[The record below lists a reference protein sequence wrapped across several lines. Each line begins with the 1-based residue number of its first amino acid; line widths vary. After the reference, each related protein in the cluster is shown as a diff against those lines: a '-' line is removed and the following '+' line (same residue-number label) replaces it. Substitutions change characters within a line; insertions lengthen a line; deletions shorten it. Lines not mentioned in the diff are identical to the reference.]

1 MNTMQKRIDMTNYI
15 GSRAKSLQIS
25 GIRQFFNRVQQYP
38 DAIQL
43 TLGMP
48 DFNTPDH
55 VKQAASEAIQ
65 NNHTTYTPNAGILT
79 LRTAV
84 SEFLYKKYQLTYNP
98 DDEVIV
104 TNGAS
109 QAIDTAL
116 RTILNPGDEVLIPA
130 PVYPAYAPVIQMA
143 GGNPVLVDTRNT
155 GFKLTVAQIQAHET
169 DRTKAVILPYPS
181 NPTGV
186 VLSKNELGE
195 LASYLSGKPYFVV
208 ADEIYSE
215 LNASGVHHSMAN
227 ESGMR
232 KQTIVINGV
241 SKSHAMTGW
250 RIGFLMAPAEITS
263 EMLKVHQ
270 YNVSCASSIS
280 QHAALAAMTDGINDA
295 DEMRKAYSDRRDFM
309 IHSLQDLNMPVTK
322 PDGAFYLFP
331 SISKTGLSSM
341 EFSLKLLEEERLAVV
356 PGDAFS
362 YLGEGYIR
370 LSYAYHMD
378 ELNEGMKRLQAFWK
392 RINQ

>member
-1 MNTMQKRIDMTNYI
+1 MANYI
-15 GSRAKSLQIS
+15 GERAKSLQIS

-48 DFNTPDH
+48 DFKTPEH
-55 VKQAASEAIQ
+55 IKRAASEAIQ
-65 NNHTTYTPNAGILT
+65 NNHTTYTPNAGILS
-79 LRTAV
+79 LRKAV
-84 SEFLYKKYQLTYNP
+84 SDFLHEKYKLIYDPYN
-98 DDEVIV
+98 EVII

-130 PVYPAYAPVIQMA
+130 PVYPAYAPVIEMA
-143 GGNPVLVDTRNT
+143 GGYPVFIDTRNT
-155 GFKLTVAQIQAHET
+155 GFKLTVSQIQAHESN
-169 DRTKAVILPYPS
+169 RTKAVILPYPS

-186 VLSKNELGE
+186 VLSKTELGT
-195 LASYLSGKPYFVV
+195 LASYLAEKPYFVL

-215 LNASGVHHSMAN
+215 LNASGVHHSIAN
-227 ESGMR
+227 EPGMR

-250 RIGFLMAPAEITS
+250 RIGFLMAPAEIAS

-270 YNVSCASSIS
+270 YNVSCASSVS
-280 QHAALAAMTDGINDA
+280 QHAALAAMTNGKNDA
-295 DEMRKAYSDRRDFM
+295 NEMRMAYDERRDF
-309 IHSLQDLNMPVTK
+309 IIRRLQDLNIPVTK
-322 PDGAFYLFP
+322 PDGAFYAFP
-331 SISKTGLSSM
+331 SISGTGLSSM
-341 EFSLKLLEEERLAVV
+341 DFALKLLEEERLAVV

-362 YLGEGYIR
+362 HLGEGYIR

-378 ELNEGMKRLQAFWK
+378 ELNEGMRRLQAFWSRIK
-392 RINQ
+392 R